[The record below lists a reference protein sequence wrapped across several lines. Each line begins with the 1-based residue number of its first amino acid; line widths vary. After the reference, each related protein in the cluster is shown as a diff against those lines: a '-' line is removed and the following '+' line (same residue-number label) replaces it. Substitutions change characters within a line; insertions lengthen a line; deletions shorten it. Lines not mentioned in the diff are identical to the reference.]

1 MTGNPLLQHLEHLF
15 QHYGYGV
22 IGVIIMLES
31 MGIPLPAET
40 LLISAA
46 LYCATTHKMN
56 IAWVAMAAI
65 IGAIMGDNFGYLIGR
80 WLGYPLLE
88 RHGRRVGLTAA
99 RLQTGRFLFR
109 RYGGIV
115 VCLGRFIAI
124 LRVFVALLAGANRM
138 PWGRFVVYNALGG
151 IAWAGGY
158 AYAAYYLGHRITRIS
173 GPVGMTLAACGGVVA
188 VGGVVLLRR
197 HERRLTARVEAAA
210 RQEMNQSQQEGET

>member
-1 MTGNPLLQHLEHLF
+1 MLQHLEHLF

>member
-1 MTGNPLLQHLEHLF
+1 VTGNPLLQHLEHLF

-22 IGVIIMLES
+22 IGVTIMLES

-46 LYCATTHKMN
+46 LYCAATHKMN
-56 IAWVAMAAI
+56 ITWVATAAI

-88 RHGRRVGLTAA
+88 RKGGRVGLTAG
-99 RLQTGRFLFR
+99 RLQAGRFLFR
-109 RYGGIV
+109 RYGGII
-115 VCLGRFIAI
+115 VCLGRFVAI

-138 PWGRFVVYNALGG
+138 PWPRFIVYNALGG
-151 IAWAGGY
+151 ICWAGGY

-173 GPVGMTLAACGGVVA
+173 GPAGMTLAACGAVVA
-188 VGGVVLLRR
+188 LGGVLFLRR
-197 HERRLTARVEAAA
+197 HERRLTAEVEAAA
-210 RQEMNQSQQEGET
+210 RREMEQSQQEGRT